1 MREPQRQVRVVA
13 GVLASAL
20 LLIAADCGDKSPLT
34 TISSLSPQ
42 ATPAPTATTAATARR
57 TARTFHGQFYVT
69 PRPDAAGQVHIEEGD
84 TVEVNA
90 AQIRDDTGEG
100 LMLTVDWGDGTQ
112 ETVACGPCRA
122 QHTFAAGGLYSL
134 KAVIADGDRTL
145 DLTLAVKAKFCHS
158 VSFNLAGPGAISAP
172 CSWSRSRFCDD
183 SPITATSASQARE
196 ACEACPGPCTDNGSS
211 WSSPTLTSYVY
222 ATNAIC
228 PTQKPGDIAVA
239 AGASI
244 LPCQTLD
251 RWAP

>member
-1 MREPQRQVRVVA
+1 VRVVA

-42 ATPAPTATTAATARR
+42 ATPAPTATTAATARP
-57 TARTFHGQFYVT
+57 TARTFHGQFYVS
-69 PRPDAAGQVHIEEGD
+69 PRPDAASQVHIEEGD

-90 AQIRDDTGEG
+90 AQIRDDTGDG
-100 LMLTVDWGDGTQ
+100 LILTVDWGDGTQ

-122 QHTFAAGGLYSL
+122 RHTFAAGGLYSL

-145 DLTLAVKAKFCHS
+145 NLTLAVKVQFCHS
-158 VSFNLAGPGAISAP
+158 ISFTLPGEGAIRVP
-172 CSWSRSRFCDD
+172 CNVKRFCDD
-183 SPITATSASQARE
+183 SPITATRASQARA
-196 ACEACPGPCTDNGSS
+196 ACEGCFAPGDCTDNGSS
-211 WSSPTLTSYVY
+211 WTSVEGTSYVY

-228 PTQKPGDIAVA
+228 PTQKAGDIAI
-239 AGASI
+239 AGWAPSFS
-244 LPCQTLD
+244 PCATAD